1 MAETLSFNI
10 QQGEFVQ
17 VLNILGNHWLTVLTV
32 GCQPGSVNIYDSI
45 RSISVPTRT
54 KEQISTIMFAQQKA
68 ITLVFQPVQSQHG
81 SSDCGLFALAFATS
95 LCYQENPV
103 EINYTQHKLRSH
115 LLDCFTRGRMSPF
128 PRSSR
133 MRKIVKP

>member
-1 MAETLSFNI
+1 
-10 QQGEFVQ
+10 
-17 VLNILGNHWLTVLTV
+17 
-32 GCQPGSVNIYDSI
+32 
-45 RSISVPTRT
+45 
-54 KEQISTIMFAQQKA
+54 MFAQQKA

-81 SSDCGLFALAFATS
+81 SSDCGLFALAFTTS
-95 LCYQENPV
+95 LCHQENPV

-133 MRKIVKP
+133 MRKIVKPRGREKVQVYCRCRLPENGTMIQCDSCFEWFHTQCITVPEHIFKGHNTKWNCLYCS